1 MSCWAE
7 VTCQLLFNT
16 DKAGAAELM
25 TEPKM
30 IEGFFRYCAVRNIVN
45 VNLGGLRFDPYGPE
59 AKAWQEYSKHV
70 SMSRKELF
78 RQITDAT
85 LDDRQC
91 QREAH
96 LPVESFDL
104 HNSLYTGVTY
114 RQIEYDDLGIP
125 SNAETKDKNTSKKS
139 STSGARVYWLILT
152 TTHQGPRL
160 DGRPPRPAIPHSRS
174 QGSDAAWCLDQ
185 RRESAETR

>member
-174 QGSDAAWCLDQ
+174 QGSDAAC
-185 RRESAETR
+185 